1 MADDEVWKK
10 KLTKEQYYVTRE
22 KGTEKPFSS
31 ELLNNKKPGEYTC
44 VCCGEKLFLS
54 DTKFDSHCGWP
65 GNGVEKQTIFAL
77 FNVGIYHLYKRTF

>member
-31 ELLNNKKPGEYTC
+31 ELLNNKKSGEYTC

-65 GNGVEKQTIFAL
+65 GNLGEKQNDISPL
-77 FNVGIYHLYKRTF
+77 